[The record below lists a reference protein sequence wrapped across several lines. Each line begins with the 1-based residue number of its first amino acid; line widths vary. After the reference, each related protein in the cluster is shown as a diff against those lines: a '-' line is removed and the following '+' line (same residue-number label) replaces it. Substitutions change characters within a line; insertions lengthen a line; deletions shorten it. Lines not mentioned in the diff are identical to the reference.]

1 LNESKDFENSENRE
15 TYKEND
21 SIGDE
26 RNVIWV
32 TSMVE
37 ILKLLNRKLLIKFLH

>member
-1 LNESKDFENSENRE
+1 MIFPLKHVKYILNESKDFENSENRE

-26 RNVIWV
+26 RNVI
-32 TSMVE
+32 
-37 ILKLLNRKLLIKFLH
+37 